1 MSATFYILWSVKA
14 DKFYIGHTTD
24 DIEERIRRHN
34 SNHKGFTGHFR
45 DWKLVYLE
53 NYFDKNLAYKR
64 ELEVKGW
71 KSKNRIQQLIAGSE
85 HPA

>member
-1 MSATFYILWSVKA
+1 MPATFYILWSVKA

-24 DIEERIRRHN
+24 AIEERIRRHN

-45 DWKLVYLE
+45 DWKLVYSE
-53 NYFDKNLAYKR
+53 SYFDKRLAYKR

-71 KSKNRIQQLIAGSE
+71 KSKKRIQQLTSGSE